1 MTDPIADML
10 IRIKNAYNASHQAV
24 LVPFSKLK
32 IEVLKI
38 LKKEGYV
45 SDYQKKE
52 YDQRPFV
59 KVRLRY
65 INGQPAISDLR
76 KVSKPG
82 RRIYVGKVSPLK
94 RFGGITIISTSKGL
108 KTLEEAK
115 VDKIGGELLCEIW

>member
-24 LVPFSKLK
+24 LIPFSKLK

-38 LKKEGYV
+38 LKKEGYI

-52 YDQRPFV
+52 YDQKPFIKV
-59 KVRLRY
+59 KLRY
-65 INGQPAISDLR
+65 IKEQPAISDLR

-94 RFGGITIISTSKGL
+94 RFGGIAIISTSKGL
-108 KTLEEAK
+108 RTLEEAK
-115 VDKIGGELLCEIW
+115 AEKIGGELLCEIW

>member
-38 LKKEGYV
+38 LKKEGYI
-45 SDYQKKE
+45 SNYQKKE

>member
-38 LKKEGYV
+38 LKKEGYI